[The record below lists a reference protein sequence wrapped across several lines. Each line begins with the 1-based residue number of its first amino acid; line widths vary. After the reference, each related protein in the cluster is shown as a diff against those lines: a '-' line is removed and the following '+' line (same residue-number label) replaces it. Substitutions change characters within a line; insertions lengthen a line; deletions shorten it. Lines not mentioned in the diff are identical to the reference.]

1 MFLNPG
7 KMLKNSKPEWA
18 HYISSDTR
26 QLEGGVD
33 SQTRREIVFHNIYI
47 YIYIYI
53 YTYIYIYIYI
63 SKLLLIYIKIIT
75 LFHDKATQY
84 CQHLKCYTTF

>member
-7 KMLKNSKPEWA
+7 KMLKNSKLEWA

-47 YIYIYI
+47 YIY
-53 YTYIYIYIYI
+53 TYIYIYIYI
-63 SKLLLIYIKIIT
+63 YIYQNYYLYISKLLLCFMTKLHSIANI
-75 LFHDKATQY
+75 
-84 CQHLKCYTTF
+84 